1 MVPAPFNL
9 IPTAFFA
16 IHRFHL
22 INAHFKLA
30 QLKVGTIPGNQYVC
44 SQIWARYLCG
54 TFWARLCCF
63 LSLQAISSAT
73 VIPQDKERSSAGT
86 EDAISKGCGKV
97 SDDLD
102 TETAFKYYPD
112 LLETEKSAHVSK
124 MSSNLEN
131 MALSISVCGTVT
143 DIAVGLL
150 MAWVAPF
157 IEMAITIASIY
168 RRSFDVYGAVKDILL
183 AVLVFIMVYIPFII
197 SLSLE
202 AIHQRTTVRLVLDE
216 LNPNKCRRIQ
226 VQYADE
232 TRYDR
237 LLRGDYANQPQ
248 EALSVKVIKTIDLA
262 GITGFPPR
270 NPILKVR
277 LGHLEAVLTE
287 SIQLEDGSNMW
298 TDKKLLFPIKMS
310 KLTSDKDYKL
320 TIKVVDYDSSR
331 NEEVILGEF
340 SNQNRDVREVDGREQ
355 DTWGYFSIPECIA
368 NKKFE
373 GKLKLDDS
381 EACIQ
386 VDIEAKVQRT
396 LETLGYSNKVDL
408 KMTSLKSSRTFTM
421 ANNCEHDEAF
431 DVSVHDIAGHTANC
445 LPGFDL

>member
-16 IHRFHL
+16 VHRFHL

-30 QLKVGTIPGNQYVC
+30 QMKLDGSSGNQHVY
-44 SQIWARYLCG
+44 SKIWNRYFCG
-54 TFWARLCCF
+54 TYWARLYCF
-63 LSLQAISSAT
+63 LSLQTVSSAT
-73 VIPQDKERSSAGT
+73 VIPQDEDHST
-86 EDAISKGCGKV
+86 EGALSKGYGKV
-97 SDDLD
+97 YSDSK
-102 TETAFKYYPD
+102 EEMAVKHYPD
-112 LLETEKSAHVSK
+112 LETKKSVQAAELTSE
-124 MSSNLEN
+124 LEN
-131 MALSISVCGTVT
+131 MSLSVSVCGTVT
-143 DIAVGLL
+143 DVAVGLL

-157 IEMAITIASIY
+157 IEMAATIASIY
-168 RRSFDVYGAVKDILL
+168 RRSFDVYGAVKNILL

-197 SLSLE
+197 SLSWE
-202 AIHQRTTVRLVLDE
+202 AIHQRTVVRLVLDE

-237 LLRGDYANQPQ
+237 LRRGDYANQPQ

-262 GITGFPPR
+262 SITGFPPR
-270 NPILKVR
+270 NPILKLR

-320 TIKVVDYDSSR
+320 TVKVVDYDSGR
-331 NEEVILGEF
+331 NEEVVLGEF
-340 SNQNRDVREVDGREQ
+340 SNQNRIVREVDDSEQ
-355 DTWGYFSIPECIA
+355 DAPWGYFSIPECIA

-373 GKLKLDDS
+373 GRLKLDDS

-431 DVSVHDIAGHTANC
+431 DVSVHDIAGHTAN
-445 LPGFDL
+445 LSGFDLIIV